1 MNRATEWRLEQEFKI
16 KACNK
21 KGNSNFSPGL
31 LNSYKI
37 LHFVNVI
44 CNIIK
49 LASFFF
55 FILEAVP
62 EDSRVV
68 A

>member
-1 MNRATEWRLEQEFKI
+1 MNIATEWRLEQEFKI
-16 KACNK
+16 KACNQ
-21 KGNSNFSPGL
+21 KGNSNFSREL

-44 CNIIK
+44 CYIIK
-49 LASFFF
+49 LT
-55 FILEAVP
+55 P